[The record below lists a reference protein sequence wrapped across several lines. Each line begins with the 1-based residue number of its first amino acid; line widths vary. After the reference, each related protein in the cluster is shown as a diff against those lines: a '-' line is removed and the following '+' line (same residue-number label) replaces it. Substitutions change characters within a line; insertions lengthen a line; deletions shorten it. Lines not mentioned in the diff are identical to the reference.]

1 MIKNIT
7 LLFLLLSTFMVQA
20 KPVYSYNLDTGDEI
34 KIVVY
39 DEPDLTVEL
48 IINDDGFI
56 NFPLI
61 GRISVTGQ
69 TTSQVQ
75 RLIHDR
81 LLGDYLLNPSVQVDI
96 VTYRP
101 FYIHGEVNNP
111 GAYPY
116 QPGMTVDQSVALAGG
131 FTERASKQK
140 IYIKTAINNKIQ
152 NKRVKLTSTISAGDT
167 ITIEQSFF

>member
-1 MIKNIT
+1 MNRNIT
-7 LLFLLLSTFMVQA
+7 LIFLLVCSFMVQA
-20 KPVYSYNLDTGDEI
+20 KVLNNYVLDTGDEI
-34 KIVVY
+34 KIIVY

-61 GRISVTGQ
+61 GRISVTGK

-75 RLIHDR
+75 QLVHDR
-81 LLGDYLLNPSVQVDI
+81 LSGDYLLNPSVQVDI
-96 VTYRP
+96 VTYRS
-101 FYIHGEVNNP
+101 FYIHGEVNKP

-131 FTERASKQK
+131 FTERASKDK
-140 IYIKTAINNKIQ
+140 IYIKKAVNNEVIRK
-152 NKRVKLTSTISAGDT
+152 NVKLTSSISAGDT

>member
-1 MIKNIT
+1 MIKNIIFV
-7 LLFLLLSTFMVQA
+7 FLLVCSFMVQA
-20 KPVYSYNLDTGDEI
+20 KQLNNYMLDTGDEI
-34 KIVVY
+34 KIAVY

-61 GRISVTGQ
+61 GSISVMGK
-69 TTSQVQ
+69 TTFQVQ
-75 RLIHDR
+75 KLVHDR
-81 LLGDYLLNPSVQVDI
+81 LLGKYLLNPSVQVDI

-101 FYIHGEVNNP
+101 FYIHGEVNRP

-131 FTERASKQK
+131 FTERA
-140 IYIKTAINNKIQ
+140 
-152 NKRVKLTSTISAGDT
+152 
-167 ITIEQSFF
+167 